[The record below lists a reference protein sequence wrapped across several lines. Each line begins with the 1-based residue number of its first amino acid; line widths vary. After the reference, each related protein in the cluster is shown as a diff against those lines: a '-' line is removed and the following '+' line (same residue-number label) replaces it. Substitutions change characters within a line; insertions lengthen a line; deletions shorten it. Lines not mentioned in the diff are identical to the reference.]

1 MVEQAAVNRKVVG
14 SNPTSGANK
23 TRMDHKKALEI
34 LLELRKKHVLTD
46 EENEAVST
54 AIGVFSITYLAKN
67 RLKKKFDQPT

>member
-1 MVEQAAVNRKVVG
+1 
-14 SNPTSGANK
+14 
-23 TRMDHKKALEI
+23 MDHKKALEI